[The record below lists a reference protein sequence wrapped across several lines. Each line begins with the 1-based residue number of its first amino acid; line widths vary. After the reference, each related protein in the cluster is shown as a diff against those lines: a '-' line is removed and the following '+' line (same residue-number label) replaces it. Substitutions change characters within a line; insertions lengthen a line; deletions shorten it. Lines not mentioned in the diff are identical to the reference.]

1 MTNALSND
9 LRPLITS
16 VAETLIID
24 ILPRED
30 GTTIV
35 TFDRRVSALET
46 LLYFFKTNQYQGWVN
61 NLELLKKLINQY
73 YLDSL
78 QATPAQP

>member
-46 LLYFFKTNQYQGWVN
+46 LLYFF
-61 NLELLKKLINQY
+61 
-73 YLDSL
+73 
-78 QATPAQP
+78 